1 MLLEC
6 CSGFILIASLSV
18 FNSEIEI
25 TDCLSL
31 RRDSRES
38 SQLVSS
44 ESNLCALASR
54 MARSSSKLRIF
65 IIVESTSSL
74 CRFIDSVAVFT
85 FSRRLCIFCGKGT
98 CLHDVTNFSVALQL
112 EPSSRMP
119 EAHECAIP
127 SFRFPRGTLDAQ
139 EDTLKPGIYND
150 SGICMK
156 LCMRV
161 IPA

>member
-1 MLLEC
+1 M
-6 CSGFILIASLSV
+6 FV
-18 FNSEIEI
+18 I

-44 ESNLCALASR
+44 ESNLCVLASR
-54 MARSSSKLRIF
+54 TARSSSKLRTF
-65 IIVESTSSL
+65 IIVDSTSSL
-74 CRFIDSVAVFT
+74 CRFVDSAAVFT

-98 CLHDVTNFSVALQL
+98 CLHDVTDFSIALRL

-127 SFRFPRGTLDAQ
+127 SFRFPRGSLDAQ
-139 EDTLKPGIYND
+139 GDSLKSGIYSD
-150 SGICMK
+150 SGVCMK
-156 LCMRV
+156 LCARV